1 MLAYRVYLI
10 PPLSVEGLHSEGY
23 LLISESELDT
33 LIDGGSIIRNLSNGG
48 EVDIYYRDLK
58 MVVKD

>member
-10 PPLSVEGLHSEGY
+10 HPLPVEGLHSEGY

-33 LIDGGSIIRNLSNGG
+33 LIDGGSIVRNLSNGS
-48 EVDIYYRDLK
+48 EVDIYYRDLS